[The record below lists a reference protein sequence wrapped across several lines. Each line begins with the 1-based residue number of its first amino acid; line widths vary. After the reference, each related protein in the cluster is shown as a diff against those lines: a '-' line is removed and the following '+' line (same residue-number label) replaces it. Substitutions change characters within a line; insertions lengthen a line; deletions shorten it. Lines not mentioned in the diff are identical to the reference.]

1 MLPAHPGK
9 ATADPGFQRFRPVSG
24 IFSTRLSYKTDM
36 NFTRCLVPALV
47 AVAAAFG
54 QTPKPEFEV
63 ASIRATDQSNPQQ
76 VSVGVHVDGAQVSIT
91 YFSLKDYIR
100 VAYRLKDYQIV
111 GPDWIASDRFDIAA
125 KIPVGANRDQVP
137 EMLKSLLEERFHIQS
152 HMDTKEFPVYA
163 LIVAK
168 GGFKLKET
176 PVEAGADAGSAPA
189 VNVSA
194 SGSARGVSV
203 NMGHGSYFSFADN
216 KLETKKLTMTV
227 FSDTLARF
235 MDRPVVDMT
244 DLKGSYD
251 ITLNF
256 TQEDYTAMLVRS
268 AITAG
273 VVLPPQA
280 LRALEFSS
288 GDSLTNALQQ
298 VGLKLDARK
307 APLPV
312 LVVDKI
318 DKTPTAN

>member
-1 MLPAHPGK
+1 
-9 ATADPGFQRFRPVSG
+9 
-24 IFSTRLSYKTDM
+24 
-36 NFTRCLVPALV
+36 LVPALV
-47 AVAAAFG
+47 AVAAFG
-54 QTPKPEFEV
+54 QTPRAVFEV
-63 ASIRATDQSNPQQ
+63 ASSRATDQSNPQQ
-76 VSVGVHVDGAQVSIT
+76 VSVGVHVDGAQVNIT

-100 VAYRLKDYQIV
+100 VAYRLKDYQV
-111 GPDWIASDRFDIAA
+111 LGPDFIASDRFDIAA
-125 KIPVGANRDQVP
+125 KLPAGASREQVP
-137 EMLKSLLEERFHIQS
+137 DMLKSLLEERFHIQS

-163 LIVAK
+163 LIEAK

-176 PVEAGADAGSAPA
+176 PQEAGAEAAAAGPAPA

-194 SGSARGVSV
+194 SGSARGVTV
-203 NMGHGSYFSFADN
+203 NMGHGSYFAFADN

-244 DLKGSYD
+244 GLKGNYD

-256 TQEDYTAMLVRS
+256 TQEDYTAMLIRS

-312 LVVDKI
+312 LIVDKI

>member
-1 MLPAHPGK
+1 
-9 ATADPGFQRFRPVSG
+9 
-24 IFSTRLSYKTDM
+24 M

-47 AVAAAFG
+47 AAAAAFG
-54 QTPKPEFEV
+54 QTPRPEFEV

-100 VAYRLKDYQIV
+100 VAYKIKDYQVV
-111 GPDWIASDRFDIAA
+111 GPDWITSERFDIAA
-125 KIPVGANRDQVP
+125 KIPAGANRDQVP
-137 EMLKSLLEERFHIQS
+137 EMLQALLEERFKIKT
-152 HMDTKEFPVYA
+152 HMDSKEFPVYA
-163 LIVAK
+163 LVAAK

-176 PVEAGADAGSAPA
+176 PADAGAEPAEAGRGGA
-189 VNVSA
+189 VNVTA
-194 SGSARGVSV
+194 SGSARGVSL
-203 NMGHGSYFSFADN
+203 NLGRGSYFTFADN
-216 KLETKKLTMTV
+216 KLEAKKVTMVT

-244 DLKGSYD
+244 ELKGNYD

-256 TQEDYTAMLVRS
+256 TQEDYTAMLIRS
-268 AITAG
+268 AIAAG

-288 GDSLTNALQQ
+288 GDSLASALQL

-318 DKTPTAN
+318 EKTPTAN